1 MRIKHPERYHSYS
14 DINKLSR
21 TGNIIWLLILV
32 VIVVGLTGGFA
43 YHELQER
50 ERANQIELN
59 NMQHLTNSVANL
71 DTETDAIDYLK
82 NSAQPVARYQI
93 GSPTVLK
100 QSLPSYSKE
109 LTGYN
114 YPLVDYFQINNSN
127 YYLRLIYT
135 SNTKEK
141 FQTML
146 LEQKE
151 YQLYSQFDNLQE
163 KLAKTIK
170 PNNYDRNALTEL
182 RQFKKQH
189 SELHN

>member
-32 VIVVGLTGGFA
+32 VIAVGLTGGFA
-43 YHELQER
+43 YHELQEH
-50 ERANQIELN
+50 EQANQITLN
-59 NMQHLTNSVANL
+59 NMQHLTNSVASL
-71 DTETDAIDYLK
+71 DTETDAINYLK
-82 NSAQPVARYQI
+82 NSAQPIARYQI
-93 GSPTVLK
+93 GSPAVLK
-100 QSLPSYSKE
+100 QSLPAYNKE

-163 KLAKTIK
+163 KFARTIK
-170 PNNYDRNALTEL
+170 PNNYNHNALTEL
-182 RQFKKQH
+182 KQFKKQH

>member
-32 VIVVGLTGGFA
+32 VIVVSLIGGFA

-50 ERANQIELN
+50 ERANQIALN

-82 NSAQPVARYQI
+82 NSAQPIARYQI
-93 GSPTVLK
+93 GSPIALK

-146 LEQKE
+146 LKQKE

-163 KLAKTIK
+163 KFAKTIK
-170 PNNYDRNALTEL
+170 PNNYDRNALAEL
-182 RQFKKQH
+182 KQFKSQH

>member
-21 TGNIIWLLILV
+21 TGSIIWVLVLV
-32 VIVVGLTGGFA
+32 VIIVGLTGGFA
-43 YHELQER
+43 YHKLQEH
-50 ERANQIELN
+50 ERANQIALN

-82 NSAQPVARYQI
+82 NSAQPIARYQI
-93 GSPTVLK
+93 GSPIALK

-146 LEQKE
+146 LKQKE

-163 KLAKTIK
+163 KFAKTIK
-170 PNNYDRNALTEL
+170 PNNYDRNSLTEL
-182 RQFKKQH
+182 KQFKSQH

>member
-32 VIVVGLTGGFA
+32 VIVVGLTGDFA

-50 ERANQIELN
+50 NQANQIALN

-82 NSAQPVARYQI
+82 NSAQPIARYQI
-93 GSPTVLK
+93 GSPIILK

-114 YPLVDYFQINNSN
+114 YPLVDYFQINNSS

-146 LEQKE
+146 LKQKE
-151 YQLYSQFDNLQE
+151 YQLYRQFDSLQE
-163 KLAKTIK
+163 KFAKTIK
-170 PNNYDRNALTEL
+170 PNNYNRNALTDL
-182 RQFKKQH
+182 KQFKSQH